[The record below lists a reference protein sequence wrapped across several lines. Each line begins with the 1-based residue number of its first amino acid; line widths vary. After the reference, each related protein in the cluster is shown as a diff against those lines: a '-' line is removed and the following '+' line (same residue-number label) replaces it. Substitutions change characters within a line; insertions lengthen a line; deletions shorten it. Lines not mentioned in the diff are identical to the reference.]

1 MLRLRAP
8 AARHPVA
15 VYLASLG
22 SRASR
27 RATIGALKRIAAVVP
42 TFSILSPGVYAWDAA
57 SAMQLR
63 SLLAQRFAP
72 STANGSLAALRGVL
86 RCAVLLEELPRD
98 RYSAVCDAL
107 EPVRGSRPR
116 PGREISADELR
127 KLFAACEPG
136 EAESLAG
143 LASRPIYRSAR
154 NAAILALLYGCGL
167 RRSELAALRVEDLDD
182 DARRVRVAGKG
193 NAVRLVPIG
202 LAVWPHV
209 APWLALRRAPIP
221 AAPLFIRAPDVPGSD
236 GLSDSGV
243 YVIVRALA
251 VAADL
256 PPLSPHDCRRTFVGD
271 LLERGADVVTV
282 AGLVGHSS
290 VATTQ
295 RYDRRPERAQRA
307 AVDLLDLPP
316 TSPTHGGGGDVA
328 SALDAL
334 AAEVDAPRPLNR
346 PKHAIR

>member
-1 MLRLRAP
+1 MLRLPLRGP
-8 AARHPVA
+8 ALARHPVA

-22 SRASR
+22 SHASR
-27 RATIGALKRIAAVVP
+27 RATLGALKRIASVVP
-42 TFSILSPGVYAWDAA
+42 TFSIHSPIVDGWDAA
-57 SAMQLR
+57 AAMQLR
-63 SLLAQRFAP
+63 SLLGARFAP

-86 RCAVLLEELPRD
+86 RCAVMLEQITRERFA
-98 RYSAVCDAL
+98 AVCDAI
-107 EPVRGSRPR
+107 EPVRGSRPKR
-116 PGREISADELR
+116 GREISADELR

-136 EAESLAG
+136 EAESVAG
-143 LASRPIYRSAR
+143 LSSKAIYRSRR

-182 DARRVRVAGKG
+182 AARRVRVAGKG

-209 APWLALRRAPIP
+209 AAWLALRRAPIP
-221 AAPLFIRAPDVPGSD
+221 AAPLFIRAPEVPGSD

-282 AGLVGHSS
+282 AGLVGHAS

-295 RYDRRPERAQRA
+295 GYDRRPERAQRA
-307 AVDLLDLPP
+307 AVDLLELPP
-316 TSPTHGGGGDVA
+316 TA
-328 SALDAL
+328 S
-334 AAEVDAPRPLNR
+334 RSS
-346 PKHAIR
+346 